1 MSHIG
6 EFLRRRSTTEAS
18 PRFCL
23 AAVFVI
29 MLWRSFASAAPM
41 TANLRGVVRDAAGGG
56 LPGAAVLVQRWE
68 WEGSVKPTPRLVTMP
83 LIYTDGEGR
92 FSAYL
97 PPGLYDVL
105 VSHAVMEPVA
115 KKIKIEPGK
124 LATFEC
130 QVQLSI
136 LAETVKN

>member
-1 MSHIG
+1 MFFFSS
-6 EFLRRRSTTEAS
+6 RRRHTRCS
-18 PRFCL
+18 
-23 AAVFVI
+23 
-29 MLWRSFASAAPM
+29 
-41 TANLRGVVRDAAGGG
+41 RDWSSDVCSSD
-56 LPGAAVLVQRWE
+56 L
-68 WEGSVKPTPRLVTMP
+68 EGSVKPTPRLVTMP